1 MFQRATTF
9 WRPNQSG
16 DESLSRPP
24 HTTALDSPP
33 GMTRAEARARAR
45 CEPLTP
51 AEFKAR
57 RRVAEQGLVSL
68 SDVLDE
74 GADARGR

>member
-9 WRPNQSG
+9 WRPDQPD
-16 DESLSRPP
+16 DESAAPP
-24 HTTALDSPP
+24 FGTTALDSPL

-51 AEFKAR
+51 GEFKAR
-57 RRVAEQGLVSL
+57 RRAAEQGLVSL
-68 SDVLDE
+68 SGVLDE
-74 GADARGR
+74 GAAARGR